1 MSERNVW
8 LCLISIQLSVLPP
21 GSGNEP
27 GEPQACSQAKL
38 ETEMQ
43 VSRGGERWGS
53 LCASATLILASP
65 DALAPKDCTVGQV
78 ACLKVALCSLWECLL
93 PGTAVLVLFPVPCTV
108 QALAG
113 KDSSPSYP
121 QGKLMCAGPALSV
134 AFSGGTSLPA
144 AFICQKHSGLSRV
157 ES

>member
-1 MSERNVW
+1 M
-8 LCLISIQLSVLPP
+8 
-21 GSGNEP
+21 
-27 GEPQACSQAKL
+27 
-38 ETEMQ
+38 
-43 VSRGGERWGS
+43 S
-53 LCASATLILASP
+53 LCHFDLSKCVAGP
-65 DALAPKDCTVGQV
+65 DALAPKDSTVRQV

-113 KDSSPSYP
+113 MDSSPSYP
-121 QGKLMCAGPALSV
+121 QGKLICAGPALSV
-134 AFSGGTSLPA
+134 AFAGGTSLPA